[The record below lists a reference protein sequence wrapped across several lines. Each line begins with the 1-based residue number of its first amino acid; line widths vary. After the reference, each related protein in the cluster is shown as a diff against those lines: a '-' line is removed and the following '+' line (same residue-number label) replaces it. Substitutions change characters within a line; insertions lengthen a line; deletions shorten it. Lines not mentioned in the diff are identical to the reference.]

1 MTNILTIDN
10 IKNYHYSYVITFTSD
25 NLDTSFMFYFNLENI
40 DWMDNSSFVI
50 YGGSQNCVLEGTL
63 YNKNNENKVLAKL
76 FIWDNTSSGHITKTY
91 ASVMKINLES
101 VNNLRKCS

>member
-10 IKNYHYSYVITFTSD
+10 ILNYHYPYVITFSSD
-25 NLDTSFMFYFNLENI
+25 NLDTSFIFYFNPENV
-40 DWMDNSSFVI
+40 DWMDDSSFVI
-50 YGGSQNCVLEGTL
+50 SGGSQNCILEGKI

-91 ASVMKINLES
+91 VSVMKISLDS